1 MRELKSLRQIN
12 LNRVIIAHININ
24 SLANKFDQLK
34 LLVQTNIDILIV
46 GETKLD
52 DTFPTNQFSI
62 NGFSKPYRMDRNRFG
77 GGIMIFIRE
86 DIPSKLMS
94 NHTFPNDIESLLIEI
109 NLKKS
114 TFLLLGGYR
123 PPRQSDTYS
132 FEAINR
138 GLDMYRDTFKKLL
151 LTGDFNTNVTE
162 PCLEEFLD
170 ANDLKNI
177 VKNNTCFKNPLNPS
191 CIDFFLTNSP
201 QSFQNTSTISTGL
214 SDFHKM
220 IITVHRSTFRKA
232 KANVIQY
239 RCFKN
244 FDNILFRSELR
255 ESLSKSI
262 DCESF
267 TTLCT
272 QAFNRHA
279 PIKKKTLRA
288 NQVPYMTKT
297 LRKAIMRRSNLENKF
312 LKNVTPENKAAY
324 RKQRNLC
331 SKLYKKERRKYY
343 SNLDPS
349 NFTDNKMFWKTVKSF
364 LTDKGTTSRKIT
376 LIDSGEILTEDVKV
390 AETLNCFFSDAPKKL
405 NMTVN
410 QYLLNST
417 DGLNDPV
424 DIALKKFDSHPSIL
438 QIRKYVSNTTFS
450 FNAVSQADVET
461 VIKNFNPKKVGVHN
475 DIPVKNFK
483 QNYDIC
489 SPILLHI
496 ISDAIL
502 QSTFPNKLKLADI
515 ATLSK
520 NDDVTNKAN
529 YRPIS
534 MLPIVSKVFEKLIQ
548 NQIGGF
554 IESKLFP
561 FMCGYR
567 KRI

>member
-1 MRELKSLRQIN
+1 
-12 LNRVIIAHININ
+12 
-24 SLANKFDQLK
+24 
-34 LLVQTNIDILIV
+34 
-46 GETKLD
+46 
-52 DTFPTNQFSI
+52 
-62 NGFSKPYRMDRNRFG
+62 
-77 GGIMIFIRE
+77 
-86 DIPSKLMS
+86 
-94 NHTFPNDIESLLIEI
+94 
-109 NLKKS
+109 
-114 TFLLLGGYR
+114 
-123 PPRQSDTYS
+123 
-132 FEAINR
+132 
-138 GLDMYRDTFKKLL
+138 
-151 LTGDFNTNVTE
+151 
-162 PCLEEFLD
+162 
-170 ANDLKNI
+170 
-177 VKNNTCFKNPLNPS
+177 
-191 CIDFFLTNSP
+191 
-201 QSFQNTSTISTGL
+201 
-214 SDFHKM
+214 M
-220 IITVHRSTFRKA
+220 IITVHKSTFRKA

-255 ESLSKSI
+255 EALSKSI

-267 TTLCT
+267 TTLYT

-288 NQVPYMTKT
+288 NQVPYMTMT

-331 SKLYKKERRKYY
+331 CKLYKKERRKYY

-349 NFTDNKMFWKTVKSF
+349 NFTDNKMFWKAVKPF

-376 LIDSGEILTEDVKV
+376 LIESGEILTEDVKV
-390 AETLNCFFSDAPKKL
+390 AETLNSFFSDAPKKL
-405 NMTVN
+405 NITVN

-417 DGLNDPV
+417 DWLNDPV

-461 VIKNFNPKKVGVHN
+461 VIKNFNPKKFGVHN
-475 DIPVKNFK
+475 DIHVKNFK

-489 SPILLHI
+489 SPILLRI

-502 QSTFPNKLKLADI
+502 QSTFPDKLKLADI
-515 ATLSK
+515 APLSK

-534 MLPIVSKVFEKLIQ
+534 
-548 NQIGGF
+548 
-554 IESKLFP
+554 
-561 FMCGYR
+561 
-567 KRI
+567 